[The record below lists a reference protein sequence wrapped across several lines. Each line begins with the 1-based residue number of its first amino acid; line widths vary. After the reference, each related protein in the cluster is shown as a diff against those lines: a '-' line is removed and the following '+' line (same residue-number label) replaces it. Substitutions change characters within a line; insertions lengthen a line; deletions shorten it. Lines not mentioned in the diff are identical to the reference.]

1 MLNKMPEKVLD
12 LIDTM
17 TIPPNAYTL
26 SVIFRA
32 CGQVNNERAKYIGY
46 ELIDQMPIDFRADIV
61 LQNSVLSMLMN
72 FHEVGR
78 AEEVFRSMKRR
89 DVISYGAMMDGKY
102 SSYNLYID

>member
-1 MLNKMPEKVLD
+1 MPKKVLD
-12 LIDTM
+12 LLDTM
-17 TIPPNAYTL
+17 TVEPNAYTL

-72 FHEVGR
+72 FHEVEK
-78 AEEVFRSMKRR
+78 AEELFRSMKKKS
-89 DVISYGAMMDGKY
+89 VTSYSVMMDGKY
-102 SSYNLYID
+102 SSYGLYVD